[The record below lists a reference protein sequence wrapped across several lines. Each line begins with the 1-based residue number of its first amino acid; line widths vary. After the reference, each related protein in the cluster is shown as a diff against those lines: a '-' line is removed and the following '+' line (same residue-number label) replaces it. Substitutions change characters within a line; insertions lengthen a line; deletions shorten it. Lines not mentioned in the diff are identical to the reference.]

1 MNKHELINKINMF
14 NCNECSLGLQLIHKN
29 GMNYSFLQ
37 SNINDKTQK
46 EIADELIK
54 ATLGIIK
61 ENELSEFNP
70 IGKDDLTVE
79 IINVS
84 AVEGLKKIIDMRKLQ
99 ANFVEEIEE
108 LRDINAYLLEVK
120 NGQES
125 LKIFRRYS
133 KSKSLSKGMIL
144 QVVSKQFTKIEEN
157 IFQIDNI
164 IDFIGINDEIV
175 IVFNRYPFE
184 VITNYKDNY
193 FINLDKALDEIS
205 ESNLI
210 SNMEQFAED
219 CKESTKI
226 AKQFTKAMQDNSIN
240 LILEHISEVSQAINE
255 AGLPIE
261 FIDNKFKY
269 EGKEQLSILVAL
281 LSDKYA
287 KTLIGKR
294 ITNS

>member
-120 NGQES
+120 NGQEN

-164 IDFIGINDEIV
+164 IDFIVINDEIV

>member
-1 MNKHELINKINMF
+1 MNKNEIINKINMF
-14 NCNECSLGLQLIHKN
+14 NCNEYSLGLQLIHKN

-120 NGQES
+120 NGQEN

-164 IDFIGINDEIV
+164 IDFIVINDEIV

-210 SNMEQFAED
+210 SNMEQFA
-219 CKESTKI
+219 
-226 AKQFTKAMQDNSIN
+226 
-240 LILEHISEVSQAINE
+240 
-255 AGLPIE
+255 
-261 FIDNKFKY
+261 
-269 EGKEQLSILVAL
+269 
-281 LSDKYA
+281 
-287 KTLIGKR
+287 
-294 ITNS
+294 